1 MNAMTENRRS
11 FMRKASALGITAGV
25 ASTAGCSSLG
35 ATGGNGNG
43 NGGNGNGSGSQNGND
58 LAMPEMTVTLGH
70 SGPEDIQQH
79 QHRAATT
86 FKNYVEQQTN
96 GNFTV
101 EISPGGALGSLREMI
116 EQNQSGSLELVG
128 STAEGHIA
136 PFYSNINVYALPYA
150 FRNVEVA
157 NYVFDKGFGDT
168 LWEDFRDQTGL
179 RMLTWYDN
187 GGFRSFGIA
196 GSEIRSLSDM
206 EGLDIRTMQIEA
218 HQELVRQLGANPTP
232 IDWNELYQAIDQG
245 VVAGQENSIPT
256 VISGDLHEVLDFI
269 ILDRHVY
276 TMNFIHANESWFQDL
291 PEHYQQIVLTAGRLA
306 SQDARMINRI
316 QRQRGV
322 QTVEDAGVTVF
333 DPPQDLI
340 TEFQEATQEP
350 VGQIVREQMDDPGL
364 VDEMTDA
371 IEQAEQDL
379 GYQ

>member
-1 MNAMTENRRS
+1 MMNAMSQDRRS
-11 FMRKASALGITAGV
+11 FMRTAGALSATV
-25 ASTAGCSSLG
+25 GLTATAGCTSLVSS
-35 ATGGNGNG
+35 GNSG
-43 NGGNGNGSGSQNGND
+43 GSGSDSGD
-58 LAMPEMTVTLGH
+58 GTEMPEMTATLGH
-70 SGPEDIQQH
+70 SGPEDITQH
-79 QHRAATT
+79 QHRAAVT
-86 FKNYVEQQTN
+86 FKNHIESNTG
-96 GNFTV
+96 GNFTI

-136 PFYSNINVYALPYA
+136 PFYPNINVYALPYA

-157 NYVFDKGFGDT
+157 NYVFDNEFGDMF
-168 LWEDFRDQTGL
+168 WEDFRDQTGL

-196 GSEIRSLSDM
+196 GSEIRSLDDM
-206 EGLDIRTMQIEA
+206 QGLDIRTMQIEA

-245 VVAGQENSIPT
+245 VVDGQENSVPT
-256 VISGDLHEVLDFI
+256 VISGDLQEVLDFI
-269 ILDRHVY
+269 ILDRHVF
-276 TMNFIHANESWFQDL
+276 TMNFIHCNEDWFQDL
-291 PEHYQQIVLTAGRLA
+291 PLYYRRLVVEAGQLA
-306 SQDARMINRI
+306 SKDARMINRI
-316 QRQRGV
+316 QRERGI

-340 TEFQEATQEP
+340 QEFQEATQEP
-350 VGQIVREQMDDPGL
+350 VGEIVRDEMDDPSM
-364 VDEMTDA
+364 VDKMTDA